1 MKNPRKKLRRVLKK
15 TALFLLLFLC
25 VGAAAF
31 GFYRIADKALDR
43 MFPSDGGIAASRSTV
58 SSSSSGAAL
67 LSSAPPSSASGQNAY
82 KPVKGLFAAYGEAA
96 QRRLGKMTTK
106 EKVGQVFLFTCPS
119 AGAVKAIDDYQ
130 PCGYCL
136 TTKDFEDKTADQV
149 CKTLASYQN
158 SSKIKMILC
167 CDEEGGTVVRI
178 SENPAL
184 SAQKFRSPQEI
195 FQQSGMEGIT
205 QDTVKKAQLMKSLG
219 LNMNLAPVCD
229 VSVNPA
235 DFIYA
240 RSFGRSAE
248 QTAEFVAASV
258 KAYRQQNLACTLKHF
273 PGYGNNADTH
283 TGLVKDQRSYQT
295 FQQYD
300 FLPFQAGIQ
309 AGAPCVMVC
318 HNIVECMDSSNPA
331 SLSPQVHRILR
342 ETLGFSG
349 VVMTDDLSMKGVAD
363 FLSSGRNA
371 AVTAFEAGNDLL
383 LTSDARNSFNAL
395 YAAVENGTVSME
407 RLDESVQRILAWKYS
422 MGLLS

>member
-1 MKNPRKKLRRVLKK
+1 MENLQKKRRRILRK
-15 TALFLLLFLC
+15 TALFLLLFAC

-31 GFYRIADKALDR
+31 GFYQIADRVLDR
-43 MFPSDGGIAASRSTV
+43 MFPPSGESVEFRSGSSSQPSPSAGP
-58 SSSSSGAAL
+58 SSSSSGTI
-67 LSSAPPSSASGQNAY
+67 AY
-82 KPVKGLFAAYGEAA
+82 KPVKGLFAAYSEAA
-96 QRRLGKMTTK
+96 CERLEKMTVK
-106 EKVGQVFLFTCPS
+106 EKVGQVFLLKCPPS
-119 AGAVKAIDDYQ
+119 GAVKAIDDYQ

-136 TTKDFEDKTADQV
+136 EAGDFEGKTADQV
-149 CKTLASYQN
+149 RKKLAAYQN

-178 SENPAL
+178 SQYPVL
-184 SAQKFRSPQEI
+184 SEQKFRSPQEV
-195 FQQSGMEGIT
+195 FRRGGMDAVT
-205 QDTVKKAQLMKSLG
+205 QDTVKKAQMMRSLG

-229 VSVNPA
+229 VSVSPS
-235 DFIYA
+235 DFMYA
-240 RSFGRSAE
+240 RSFGLGAQ

-258 KAYRQQNLACTLKHF
+258 KAYRGQNLACMLKHF

-283 TGLVKDQRSYQT
+283 AGIVRDERSYQT

-309 AGAPCVMVC
+309 AGAPCVMVS
-318 HNIVECMDSSNPA
+318 HNVVECMDSADPA

-349 VVMTDDLSMKGVAD
+349 IVVTDDLSMKGVTN
-363 FLSSGRNA
+363 FLKGRNA
-371 AVTAFEAGNDLL
+371 AVAAFQAGNDLL
-383 LTSDARNSFNAL
+383 LTADAGDSFRTL
-395 YAAVENGTVSME
+395 YAAVENGTVSTV